1 MVARRGPAPVNA
13 TALIRGMFHKV
24 SDKPQPGMGVFPPD
38 WLESTFMPAAVRK
51 VTSTR
56 ALHEFSL
63 QYGEPLGDSG
73 LRRALSTKLAALNV
87 PARRSR
93 SSPRSAPRTRWT
105 SSAARCCGRATR

>member
-1 MVARRGPAPVNA
+1 VRARPGARSNA

-24 SDKPQPGMGVFPPD
+24 SNKPQPGMGVFPSD

-73 LRRALSTKLAALNV
+73 LRRALSQEAGALNV
-87 PARRSR
+87 PAPSPDR
-93 SSPRSAPRTRWT
+93 SSPPSAPRTRWT
-105 SSAARCCGRATR
+105 S